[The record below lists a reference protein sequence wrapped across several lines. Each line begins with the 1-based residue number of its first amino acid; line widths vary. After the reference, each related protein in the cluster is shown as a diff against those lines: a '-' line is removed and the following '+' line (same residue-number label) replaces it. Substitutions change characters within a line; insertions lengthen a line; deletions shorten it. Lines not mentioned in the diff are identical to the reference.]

1 MSCPGAP
8 SFGSNVIVDPLSGL
22 GIPYLALNPGTS
34 FRGLHDSL
42 VDRLGAPKTI
52 LCPDNHWD
60 HQIRLARQRGTDL
73 ERAYIGVAIEE
84 PPPDFAGLARSFG
97 WHAEGP
103 IDDPD
108 AVGAAV
114 RGAPEIVIEDRR
126 PALVDVVCQHR

>member
-1 MSCPGAP
+1 MSSPGAP
-8 SFGSNVIVDPLSGL
+8 RLGSDVIVDLLSGL
-22 GIPYLALNPGTS
+22 EIPYLALNPGAS

-42 VDRLGAPKTI
+42 VNRPGAPKMI
-52 LCPDNHWD
+52 LCPHNDWD

-73 ERAYIGVAIEE
+73 EKADIGVAIEE

-114 RGAPEIVIEDRR
+114 RRAPQIVIEEGR